1 MAAVDRLP
9 GFTFCLLIIVS
20 FQLCLAIQVDK
31 EQEKANE
38 ELLKVMQERWSKKSV
53 EEIIQE
59 GAFGLP
65 ENQHRLAYIPK
76 KDELDCN
83 IRYLAYNYSKKLLP
97 PSANLKSVADG
108 LQLSSLCGINP
119 KVPKQESYLEH
130 EKHVKEI
137 KKSGDF
143 LEFFVDPLGLREET
157 IGSFSSPFSKV
168 ESAVKAC
175 EVRRKSV
182 KTPCIIRLRQGVH
195 FVEDTLKLTP
205 KHSNVLLTKCV
216 ILVHSFEVFID
227 CACFNHL

>member
-1 MAAVDRLP
+1 MAAFDRLP
-9 GFTFCLLIIVS
+9 KFISCLIFIIS
-20 FQLCLAIQVDK
+20 FQLSSAIQIDE

-38 ELLKVMQERWSKKSV
+38 ELLRVLQEKWNKKNV

-65 ENQHRLAYIPK
+65 ENQRRLAYLPK

-97 PSANLKSVADG
+97 SSANLRSVADG

-119 KVPKQESYLEH
+119 TLPKQEPYLEH

-137 KKSGDF
+137 KKTGEF
-143 LEFFVDPLGLREET
+143 LEFFVDPQGLKGET
-157 IGSFSSPFSKV
+157 VGSLSSPFSKV

-182 KTPCIIRLRQGVH
+182 KIPCIIRLRQGVH
-195 FVEDTLKLTP
+195 FVEDTLRLTP

-216 ILVHSFEVFID
+216 MRLLSFQVF
-227 CACFNHL
+227 C